1 MVESIP
7 WVKHIGL
14 GAEQQYSTIGS
25 KLITIMTFR
34 CSDIQIVHHS
44 ESDNTSHLTWNARTL
59 AGYFAPSK
67 GGVSLERRG
76 YITSPYRKETSEGR
90 LTKEIRWPRLSFA
103 EVIHTSCAYKH
114 QRKKVA
120 ALSSLDTALNPASHQ
135 HMSCPRTSP
144 DPGHIH
150 IIIPKKKEHVSVRV
164 GNHAEH
170 SVVDLFAFFR
180 ASLIQAI

>member
-44 ESDNTSHLTWNARTL
+44 ESDNTSHLTWNASTL

-114 QRKKVA
+114 QRKKK
-120 ALSSLDTALNPASHQ
+120 SS
-135 HMSCPRTSP
+135 RTILPWYSP
-144 DPGHIH
+144 QPSF
-150 IIIPKKKEHVSVRV
+150 PSAHVLPSYQSGSGSYTHYNSQEEGTCKR
-164 GNHAEH
+164 
-170 SVVDLFAFFR
+170 SSR
-180 ASLIQAI
+180 